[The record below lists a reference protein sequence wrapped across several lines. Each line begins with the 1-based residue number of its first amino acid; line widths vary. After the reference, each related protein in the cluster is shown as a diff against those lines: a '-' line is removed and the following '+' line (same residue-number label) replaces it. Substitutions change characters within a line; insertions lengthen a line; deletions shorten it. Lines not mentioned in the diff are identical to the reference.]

1 MRHMKRPMALGLALV
16 AVIACG
22 LSLRIFGYSLHLP
35 FVVVKYGGSALWAAM
50 VYVLLALVFS
60 DRRPVHIA
68 AVAIVVAVGVEFLRL
83 FHTPWLDEF
92 RLTLTGALLL
102 GRIFSLWNIAAYI
115 VGIATAFALDM
126 IFGTRDRNASV
137 PASH

>member
-1 MRHMKRPMALGLALV
+1 MKRRTALSLALV

-22 LSLRIFGYSLHLP
+22 LSLRFFGYSLHLP

-50 VYVLLALVFS
+50 VYVLVALVFS

-102 GRIFSLWNIAAYI
+102 GRIFSLWNIVAYA
-115 VGIATAFALDM
+115 VGIAAAFALDVV
-126 IFGTRDRNASV
+126 FDTRDRRSSI
-137 PASH
+137 PTSD